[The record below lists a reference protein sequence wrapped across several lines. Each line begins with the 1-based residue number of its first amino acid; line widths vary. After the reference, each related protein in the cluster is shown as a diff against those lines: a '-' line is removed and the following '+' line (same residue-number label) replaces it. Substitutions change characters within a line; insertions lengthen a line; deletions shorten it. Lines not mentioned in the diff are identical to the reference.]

1 MAETKKS
8 CIIVG
13 AGISGLLAANI
24 LQKQGVKVTVVD
36 KSRGVGGRMATRR
49 MEGGRL
55 DHGAQYFTVRDR
67 IFGGWVEA
75 WENAGYI
82 KEWFRRLEDE
92 SSETGHARYCGRTGM
107 TDVPKAL
114 ARELDVRTQSRV
126 AKIQFKNSHWYVTL
140 ENGDKLDGNFLILT
154 APAPQ
159 SLELVKDSNI
169 VLRRSKLDALEAIQY
184 EKTISVMAVLKGPSG
199 LPGKG
204 CFKIKEP
211 PLTWIADNQMKG
223 ISEVPGVTAHST
235 HDYAS
240 AHWDDEKE
248 VILEPLVEA
257 IKPHLQSEIAEVTF
271 HKWRYALPIS
281 PFEQPFFFSRRHSL
295 MLAGDAFG
303 GPRVEG
309 AALSGIE
316 AAAHLIDFL

>member
-1 MAETKKS
+1 MSDQKKS
-8 CIIVG
+8 CIVVG

-24 LQKQGVKVTVVD
+24 LQKQGVTVTVVD
-36 KSRGVGGRMATRR
+36 KSRGVGGRLATRR
-49 MEGGRL
+49 MGGARL

-67 IFGGWVEA
+67 IFGGWVES
-75 WENAGYI
+75 WENAGYL
-82 KEWFRRLEDE
+82 KEWFRRFQDE
-92 SSETGHARYCGRTGM
+92 SSETGHSRYCGRKGM

-114 ARELDVRTQSRV
+114 AKELDVRTESRV
-126 AKIQFKNSHWYVTL
+126 TKIQFKDSHWYVSL
-140 ENGDKLDGNFLILT
+140 ESGDKLDAQFLLLT

-204 CFKIKEP
+204 CYKIKEP

-223 ISEVPGVTAHST
+223 ISEVPAITANST
-235 HDYAS
+235 HEFAGEY
-240 AHWDDEKE
+240 WDAENE
-248 VILEPLVEA
+248 AILDPLVEA
-257 IKPHLQSEIAEVTF
+257 IRPHLQSEIEEVTF
-271 HKWRYALPIS
+271 HKWRYALPRS
-281 PFEQPFFFSRRHSL
+281 PFEQPFFFSRRHAL